1 VKVSSPRTTLV
12 QLYSNRCGARRM
24 HWRLKQQ
31 GISCMTANGSHLT
44 RFLRAAPSSPALAFH
59 SCKLVVVL
67 VEALDSWKQG
77 PAISRSSRAQLC
89 LARSVICLLL
99 PPHSETYERLFDNCR
114 LYNRGDPVACMADR
128 HHPSYKPLHHS
139 LPLFKRNCPALVVD
153 AKRSRGLAGKQ
164 VGGAEPSLLASLA
177 GIPLAHTR
185 SLPHSR

>member
-1 VKVSSPRTTLV
+1 MDHASLGFFAPRPALRPSFP
-12 QLYSNRCGARRM
+12 QQQARRA
-24 HWRLKQQ
+24 RRGPL
-31 GISCMTANGSHLT
+31 
-44 RFLRAAPSSPALAFH
+44 
-59 SCKLVVVL
+59 
-67 VEALDSWKQG
+67 ALDSWKQG

-185 SLPHSR
+185 SLPHPR